1 MKTLKAIYIETK
13 ETAATKTRLVA
24 AGKTKEEKTF
34 IKNLFKAL
42 SKSNNRELELTA
54 LVVQELYNIRYKAQ
68 RKEQK

>member
-13 ETAATKTRLVA
+13 ETAAIKTRLVA